1 MKKMEKLIKKI
12 LRESD
17 DMDWIRNT
25 GQNKIL
31 TINKLKELFKE
42 NNIDVD
48 WDIEYDRGEDGHGD
62 YNEYFGKF
70 YYDTPETMVYDG
82 RSYFIELYEKEN
94 GHLFFYLY
102 KLDEE
107 YDKYYRD
114 EIYSQIET
122 SSKDPEK
129 FWRTVGFLV
138 LYQMGKIKPVR
149 NGETEEETFDVEN
162 TIEESDDMD
171 WIRDIP
177 SNQKV
182 KPWNGNIGYHP
193 TDKTSPTYGKVYLYT
208 DGEGVTREIKVGGL
222 QSKYRTRNY
231 KGEWIGSDGEVSF
244 YGASIMDN
252 EIESKNNDVE
262 YPDPFEGEYQIT
274 MSRQEYNDNARKG
287 NLTLTPNSNTVN
299 ESEEDFD
306 WASGFE
312 WSKDMLDSMLTDCKT
327 LMVANFNVPQ
337 KQPYQSAGGPSVMY
351 LTRCKEW
358 WDYFGGLTLS
368 DSGRGPA
375 EWFTPEYYDRG
386 HYGVIWNHYWRI
398 NKKTPTLEMLDDEYT
413 SAITTE
419 WGYGIERQLNGTNP
433 NEAWFVVDENSKPIY
448 DLIPPN
454 VQKYAKIYEEEF
466 FGDKLNESDDFDWAR
481 EIPGIKEYGQKYRYF
496 EIIACYGIDYETEEC
511 DDEYSHHIR
520 IPSDVVDEIW
530 DIPDS
535 DFDYLAGPGDEAE
548 GVIMYAIDN
557 GLIPPREMEEI
568 AMFQGVREEDDSHFD
583 GIDENINESEDFD
596 WVKDVP
602 LIMNVCEAY
611 NVLKVGDEIIIDEID
626 SWEGNSNQWGD
637 YDDVQTFYNVKAK
650 VLALDKCNNI
660 HRSNEH
666 NGDTILVSIEE
677 DGYYGFDDLWVSDFT
692 GTLPSQCQ
700 RDNCMFLLCN
710 KNEPYQ
716 IQLSEKSLNEST
728 DLKWIQDIEPSW
740 LKIGQKF
747 TSINNVRLSRRYEP
761 KDKVQVGGMTFEIYD
776 INNKH
781 GEPHLRFT
789 HNDVMDGRNWERK
802 KENEL
807 SQNYGGIKFTQAKH
821 NIDTGFWIPLT
832 DCEFIESSHPN
843 LVGKTKSDG
852 SPYGHTY
859 CKPNMSFG
867 GNLNESNE
875 FDWVDEIPSD
885 YYPPDLRSGL
895 KFLEKWVGQA
905 YQTDDEI
912 GLSVQDVKENP
923 SKDNIQDLIN
933 VLKHWTPYVEGDEV
947 YWAVEDLIS
956 SINPHR
962 FKDVS
967 DRGLRESKKTIK
979 EAAGI
984 SFEAR
989 KWGEIIYNEIM
1000 DNPNEKKRLIIDGY
1014 DHPEAFDGF
1023 PIDYVVIDF
1032 YDRLTGYGQEHSG
1045 YDKDGNYVVL
1055 LYIQPKLVQGQGG
1068 YDLRSVLNHEM
1079 KHAWEDYNRLSKG
1092 LPSIEQT
1099 KESQDLY
1106 NRDFILMLSNQNIV
1120 GPIKEIL
1127 KYYYYLSDLEKSA
1140 YLENVYDQNIIY
1152 EKTLREII
1160 SKDFS
1165 KFKGRFD
1172 LDINWHLMNT
1182 AYDIPFLKK
1191 FKSPT
1196 DFIDYSAK
1204 ELRSKALKMIKKVNK
1219 MKYIHK
1225 K

>member
-70 YYDTPETMVYDG
+70 YYDIPETTFMKK

-94 GHLFFYLY
+94 GQLFFYLY
-102 KLDEE
+102 KYYEE
-107 YDKYYRD
+107 DNTYHRD
-114 EIYSQIET
+114 VIYSEFET
-122 SSKDPEK
+122 TSKNPEK
-129 FWRTVGFLV
+129 FWRTVGWLV
-138 LYQMGKIKPVR
+138 LYQMGKIKPG
-149 NGETEEETFDVEN
+149 NGEETFDVEN
-162 TIEESDDMD
+162 TVNESDDLD
-171 WIRDIP
+171 WIKKQEPEKEFKKSKSYAVDVRHLRPDTPISMSPTSPKYTDLTREDILD
-177 SNQKV
+177 KL
-182 KPWNGNIGYHP
+182 KAIGYNVDEIPVHDVGYLYVEP
-193 TDKTSPTYGKVYLYT
+193 SDDAGYWNEDGDWVKQHYWVDYDTSDKEDPTYG
-208 DGEGVTREIKVGGL
+208 D
-222 QSKYRTRNY
+222 KYQMVNI
-231 KGEWIGSDGEVSF
+231 EELMFLI
-244 YGASIMDN
+244 DN
-252 EIESKNNDVE
+252 
-262 YPDPFEGEYQIT
+262 
-274 MSRQEYNDNARKG
+274 
-287 NLTLTPNSNTVN
+287 
-299 ESEEDFD
+299 
-306 WASGFE
+306 
-312 WSKDMLDSMLTDCKT
+312 
-327 LMVANFNVPQ
+327 
-337 KQPYQSAGGPSVMY
+337 
-351 LTRCKEW
+351 
-358 WDYFGGLTLS
+358 
-368 DSGRGPA
+368 
-375 EWFTPEYYDRG
+375 
-386 HYGVIWNHYWRI
+386 
-398 NKKTPTLEMLDDEYT
+398 
-413 SAITTE
+413 
-419 WGYGIERQLNGTNP
+419 
-433 NEAWFVVDENSKPIY
+433 
-448 DLIPPN
+448 
-454 VQKYAKIYEEEF
+454 KIIS
-466 FGDKLNESDDFDWAR
+466 ESDDFDW
-481 EIPGIKEYGQKYRYF
+481 
-496 EIIACYGIDYETEEC
+496 
-511 DDEYSHHIR
+511 
-520 IPSDVVDEIW
+520 
-530 DIPDS
+530 
-535 DFDYLAGPGDEAE
+535 
-548 GVIMYAIDN
+548 
-557 GLIPPREMEEI
+557 
-568 AMFQGVREEDDSHFD
+568 VRDA
-583 GIDENINESEDFD
+583 
-596 WVKDVP
+596 P
-602 LIMNVCEAY
+602 LTMNTCEAY
-611 NVLKVGDEIIIDEID
+611 GVLRVGDEIIIDEIVN
-626 SWEGNSNQWGD
+626 WEDNPNQWDDEDMVGD
-637 YDDVQTFYNVKAK
+637 DLQTLQNVKAK
-650 VLALDKCNNI
+650 VLALDKCSNI
-660 HRSNEH
+660 HRGNESNH
-666 NGDTILVSIEE
+666 DTILISIEE
-677 DGYYGFDDLWVSDFT
+677 DGYYGFDDLWSREFT

-700 RDNCMFLLCN
+700 KDNCMFLICGTG
-710 KNEPYQ
+710 EDEYQ

-852 SPYGHTY
+852 SQYGYTY

-967 DRGLRESKKTIK
+967 DRGLSESKKTIK

-1023 PIDYVVIDF
+1023 QIDYVVIDF
-1032 YDRLTGYGQEHSG
+1032 YDKLTGYGQEHSG

-1055 LYIQPKLVQGQGG
+1055 LYVQPKLLQGQGG
-1068 YDLRSVLNHEM
+1068 YNLKSVLNHEM
-1079 KHAWEDYNRLSKG
+1079 KHAWDDYNRLSKG
-1092 LPSIEQT
+1092 LPSIDNT
-1099 KESQDLY
+1099 KESKELY
-1106 NRDFILMLSNQNIV
+1106 NKDFILMLSDQNV
-1120 GPIKEIL
+1120 RGPIKELL
-1127 KYYYYLSDLEKSA
+1127 KYYYYLSKLETTA
-1140 YLENVYDQNIIY
+1140 YLENVYDENPVY
-1152 EKTLREII
+1152 ERVVREIAG
-1160 SKDFS
+1160 KDFEP
-1165 KFKGRFD
+1165 FKERFD
-1172 LDINWHLMNT
+1172 LDVNWHLMNT
-1182 AYDIPFLKK
+1182 AYDIPLLKK
-1191 FKSPT
+1191 FKSPKE
-1196 DFIDYSAK
+1196 FIDYSSE
-1204 ELRSKALKMIKKVNK
+1204 ELRSRAIKTIKKINK
-1219 MKYIHK
+1219 MKYVHSK
-1225 K
+1225 L